1 MKRILLITM
10 GLISVW
16 SCSNPNAN
24 KQIPLPE
31 VTAVPVV
38 QSDLPIYA
46 EYVGQAYGLS
56 DVKVQARVEGLI
68 TGIHFKEGLPVKEGD
83 LLYTIDDMPYQ
94 AKVSE
99 AEGKVADAETEQA
112 RSKSDLDRVIPLA
125 ATNALSQR
133 DLDAAKA
140 AYQAAQAR
148 VKAARAAL
156 ENARI
161 QLSYASVIAP
171 ISGTIGISTVRV
183 GDFVGGMSSRNLNT
197 ISAINQMRV
206 RFPISEND
214 YLTFVERYKKDSTY
228 KPMNQEVDLILSNG
242 NLYPYK
248 GKFNIANREID
259 PATGSLLLEVIVDN
273 PNGVLRPGQYMRVRF
288 VAESVKNALIVPQR
302 AVLQTQNI
310 YQVYVLGDSNKV
322 EAVMV
327 KPGLR
332 SGENWVIESGLK
344 PGDQVLLLGNK
355 MIRPGTKVQPL
366 IQGDST
372 KVTTP

>member
-1 MKRILLITM
+1 MKHPLVAMLPLLLI
-10 GLISVW
+10 W
-16 SCSNPNAN
+16 SCGDPNAN

-31 VTAVPVV
+31 VTAVEVV

-68 TGIHFKEGLPVKEGD
+68 TGIHFKEGLPVKEGE
-83 LLYTIDDMPYQ
+83 LLYSIDNMPYQ

-99 AEGKVADAETEQA
+99 AEGKVADAETEQV

-156 ENARI
+156 ENAKI
-161 QLSYASVIAP
+161 QLSYASVVAP
-171 ISGTIGISTVRV
+171 ISGTIGISAVRV

-214 YLTFVERYKKDSTY
+214 YLAFVERYKKDSTY
-228 KPMNQEVDLILSNG
+228 NPMSQEVDLILSNG
-242 NLYPYK
+242 STYPYK
-248 GKFNIANREID
+248 AKFNIANREID
-259 PATGSLLLEVIVDN
+259 PATGSLLLEVIVEN
-273 PNGVLRPGQYMRVRF
+273 PSGLLRPGQYMRVRF

-302 AVLQTQNI
+302 AVLQTQNV
-310 YQVYVLGDSNKV
+310 YQVYILGDSNKV
-322 EAVMV
+322 QAITV

-332 SGENWVIESGLK
+332 SGENWVIENGLK
-344 PGDQVLLLGNK
+344 PGDKVLLLGNK

-366 IQGDST
+366 TQSDST
-372 KVTTP
+372 QLTTP

>member
-1 MKRILLITM
+1 MKHPLVAMLPLLLI
-10 GLISVW
+10 W
-16 SCSNPNAN
+16 SCGDPNAN

-31 VTAVPVV
+31 VTAVEVV

-68 TGIHFKEGLPVKEGD
+68 TGIHFKEGLPVKEGE
-83 LLYTIDDMPYQ
+83 LLYSIDDMPYQ

-99 AEGKVADAETEQA
+99 AEGKVADAETEQV

-156 ENARI
+156 ENAKI
-161 QLSYASVIAP
+161 QLSYASVVAP
-171 ISGTIGISTVRV
+171 ISGTIGISAVRV

-214 YLTFVERYKKDSTY
+214 YLAFVERYKKDSTY
-228 KPMNQEVDLILSNG
+228 NPMSQEVDLILSNG
-242 NLYPYK
+242 STYPYK
-248 GKFNIANREID
+248 AKFNIANREID
-259 PATGSLLLEVIVDN
+259 PATGSLLLEVIVEN
-273 PNGVLRPGQYMRVRF
+273 PSGLLRPGQYMRVRF

-302 AVLQTQNI
+302 AVLQTQNV
-310 YQVYVLGDSNKV
+310 YQVYILGDSNKV
-322 EAVMV
+322 QAITV

-332 SGENWVIESGLK
+332 SGENWVIENGLK
-344 PGDQVLLLGNK
+344 PGDKVLLLGNK

-366 IQGDST
+366 TQSDST
-372 KVTTP
+372 QLTTP

>member
-1 MKRILLITM
+1 MKQIRVAVIIGFLSWHC
-10 GLISVW
+10 G
-16 SCSNPNAN
+16 NPNAG

-31 VTAVPVV
+31 VTAVQVV
-38 QSDLPIYA
+38 QSDLPIFA

-68 TGIHFKEGLPVKEGD
+68 TGIHFKEGLPVKAGD

-112 RSKSDLDRVIPLA
+112 RSKSDLDRVVPLA

-156 ENARI
+156 ENTKI
-161 QLSYASVIAP
+161 QLSYARVIAP
-171 ISGTIGISTVRV
+171 ISGTIGISAVRV

-197 ISAINQMRV
+197 ISAIDQMRI

-214 YLTFVERYKKDSTY
+214 YLAFVERYKKDSTY
-228 KPMNQEVDLILSNG
+228 HPTNQEVDLILSNG

-322 EAVMV
+322 EAVAV
-327 KPGLR
+327 KTGLR

-355 MIRPGTKVQPL
+355 MIKPGTKVQPL
-366 IQGDST
+366 TQSDST